1 LKISL
6 LTRRFKCGGS
16 ISNYCSETIKTINMP
31 DDIMNFDL
39 PVERSSIIKVL
50 GIGGGGNNAVNHM
63 FTKGIRDVNFVVC
76 NTDHQALASS
86 PVPIK
91 VQIGEALTEGMGA
104 GSQPEKGRKAAMEN
118 LENVMDAL
126 GGNTRMV
133 FITTGMGGGTG
144 TGAIPV
150 IAKACKEAG
159 LLTIAVVTIPFKSEG
174 KVRIRYAIDGI
185 TELKDHVD
193 SLLVINNEKLREI
206 YGNQGVST
214 AFAKADDILTT
225 AVKGIAEIITVAG
238 YINVDFADVETV
250 MKNSGVAIMGMGTAS
265 GENRAIRAIE
275 NALASPLL
283 NSNDITGAK
292 SILINIS
299 SGLGDL
305 ELTMDELGE
314 ITDYMYEV
322 ASDDA
327 LIIRG
332 LSQDDTLGEN
342 ISVIVIATGFEAN
355 SIFHPYKPKKP
366 KHIEVL
372 DNKTVIPPQLNP
384 RATEETFTV
393 HEKKSRKSIISDF
406 DEKSQG
412 EFDFGNV
419 PGNNRRDNED
429 EVFEEEEDRPGAT
442 LRKVKQ
448 MQKIM
453 KKEGLSNKTI
463 EENIETFEDVP
474 AYVRRNMLLTS
485 NDKISESKLSKFTL
499 TSDEE
504 EGPVLRENNAYLN
517 DNVD

>member
-1 LKISL
+1 
-6 LTRRFKCGGS
+6 
-16 ISNYCSETIKTINMP
+16 MP

-63 FTKGIRDVNFVVC
+63 FEKGIKDVNFIVC
-76 NTDHQALASS
+76 NTDHQALAKS
-86 PVPIK
+86 PVPVK
-91 VQIGEALTEGMGA
+91 VQIGESLTEGMGA
-104 GSQPEKGRKAAMEN
+104 GSQPEKGKKAA
-118 LENVMDAL
+118 LENIEEVMDTL
-126 GGNTRMV
+126 TGNTRMV

-214 AFAKADDILTT
+214 AFSKADDVLTT
-225 AVKGIAEIITVAG
+225 AVKGIAEIITVTG

-250 MKNSGVAIMGMGTAS
+250 MKNSGVAIMGMGLAA
-265 GENRAIRAIE
+265 GENRAIKAIE

-299 SGLGDL
+299 SGTGKH

-314 ITDYMYEV
+314 ITDFMYDA
-322 ASDDA
+322 ASEDA

-332 LSQDDTLGEN
+332 LSQDETLGEN

-355 SIFHPYKPKKP
+355 SIFQPYKPKKP
-366 KHIEVL
+366 AVT
-372 DNKTVIPPQLNP
+372 TVELLANNNGGIPQNQNP
-384 RATEETFTV
+384 EKKEETFKV
-393 HEKKSRKSIISDF
+393 YEKGQKSIITD
-406 DEKSQG
+406 
-412 EFDFGNV
+412 
-419 PGNNRRDNED
+419 
-429 EVFEEEEDRPGAT
+429 FEEESQGVIDFSLVNSDNMNIMREKEDDNDEDSQSRSEAT

-448 MQKIM
+448 MQKIL
-453 KKEGLSNKTI
+453 KKEGLSNKTMK
-463 EENIETFEDVP
+463 ENIDTFEDVP
-474 AYVRRNMLLTS
+474 AYIRRNMAIGS
-485 NDKISESKLSKFTL
+485 PDSPSESKLSKFTL
-499 TSDEE
+499 TSDDE

>member
-1 LKISL
+1 
-6 LTRRFKCGGS
+6 
-16 ISNYCSETIKTINMP
+16 MP

-63 FTKGIRDVNFVVC
+63 FEKGIRDVNFVIC
-76 NTDHQALASS
+76 NTDHQALAKS

-91 VQIGEALTEGMGA
+91 VQIGESLTEGMGA
-104 GSQPEKGRKAAMEN
+104 GSQPEKGKKAA
-118 LENVMDAL
+118 LENISDVMDAL

-150 IAKACKEAG
+150 IAKACKESG

-206 YGNQGVST
+206 YGNQGVSS
-214 AFAKADDILTT
+214 AFAKADDVLTT
-225 AVKGIAEIITVAG
+225 AVKGIAEIITVTG

-250 MKNSGVAIMGMGTAS
+250 MKDSGVAIMGMGMAA

-299 SGLGDL
+299 SGVGEH

-314 ITDYMYEV
+314 ITDYMYEA
-322 ASDDA
+322 ASEDA

-332 LSQDDTLGEN
+332 LSQDEALGEN
-342 ISVIVIATGFEAN
+342 ISVTVIATGFEAA
-355 SIFHPYKPKKP
+355 SIFQPYKAKKQ
-366 KHIEVL
+366 KKVELLSYTNVA
-372 DNKTVIPPQLNP
+372 PPQNLPQKN
-384 RATEETFTV
+384 EESFIV
-393 HEKKSRKSIISDF
+393 HDKEERSIITEF
-406 DEKSQG
+406 EEESQG
-412 EFDFGNV
+412 EFNFNFVSSEDAG
-419 PGNNRRDNED
+419 RIRERDKASD
-429 EVFEEEEDRPGAT
+429 EESPEKPETT
-442 LRKVKQ
+442 LKKVKH
-448 MQKIM
+448 MQNIL
-453 KKEGLSNKTI
+453 KKEGLSNKTMK
-463 EENIETFEDVP
+463 ENIDTFEDVP
-474 AYVRRNMLLTS
+474 AYIRRNMGLNPPDS
-485 NDKISESKLSKFTL
+485 KSESKLSKFTL
-499 TSDEE
+499 TSDDED
-504 EGPVLRENNAYLN
+504 GPVLRENNAYLN

>member
-1 LKISL
+1 
-6 LTRRFKCGGS
+6 
-16 ISNYCSETIKTINMP
+16 MP

-63 FTKGIRDVNFVVC
+63 FEKGIRDVNFIVC
-76 NTDHQALASS
+76 NTDHQSLAKS
-86 PVPIK
+86 PVPVK
-91 VQIGEALTEGMGA
+91 VQIGESLTEGMGA
-104 GSQPEKGRKAAMEN
+104 GSQPEKGEKAA
-118 LENVMDAL
+118 LENIGDVMEAL
-126 GGNTRMV
+126 EGNTRMV

-150 IAKACKEAG
+150 IAKACKDAG

-206 YGNQGVST
+206 YGNQGVSS
-214 AFAKADDILTT
+214 AFAKADDVLTT
-225 AVKGIAEIITVAG
+225 AVKGIAEIITVTG

-250 MKNSGVAIMGMGTAS
+250 MKDSGVAIMGMGMAA

-299 SGLGDL
+299 SGTGEH

-314 ITDYMYEV
+314 ITDYMYEA
-322 ASDDA
+322 ASEDA

-332 LSQDDTLGEN
+332 LSQDETLGEN
-342 ISVIVIATGFEAN
+342 ISVTVIATGFEAA
-355 SIFHPYKPKKP
+355 SIFQPYKAKKQ
-366 KHIEVL
+366 KKVEL
-372 DNKTVIPPQLNP
+372 LASTNAAPPQILPQKN
-384 RATEETFTV
+384 EDTFTV
-393 HEKKSRKSIISDF
+393 HDRGEKSIITEF
-406 DEKSQG
+406 EEESQG
-412 EFDFGNV
+412 EFNFNFV
-419 PGNNRRDNED
+419 SSED
-429 EVFEEEEDRPGAT
+429 AGHKREKDKVNDEEGEEKPETT
-442 LRKVKQ
+442 LKKVKH
-448 MQKIM
+448 MQNIL
-453 KKEGLSNKTI
+453 KKEGLSNKTMK
-463 EENIETFEDVP
+463 ENIDTFEDVP
-474 AYVRRNMLLTS
+474 AYIRRNMGLNPPENT
-485 NDKISESKLSKFTL
+485 SESKLSKFTL
-499 TSDEE
+499 TSDDED
-504 EGPVLRENNAYLN
+504 GPVLRENNAYLN

>member
-1 LKISL
+1 MS
-6 LTRRFKCGGS
+6 
-16 ISNYCSETIKTINMP
+16 

-63 FTKGIRDVNFVVC
+63 FEKGIRDVNFVVC
-76 NTDHQALASS
+76 NTDHQSLAKS
-86 PVPIK
+86 PVPVK

-104 GSQPEKGRKAAMEN
+104 GSQPDKGRRAALEN
-118 LENVMDAL
+118 LDDVMDSL

-150 IAKACKEAG
+150 IARACKEAG

-174 KVRIRYAIDGI
+174 KIRIRYAIDGI

-214 AFAKADDILTT
+214 AFSKADDVLTT
-225 AVKGIAEIITVAG
+225 AVKGIAEIITVTG

-250 MKNSGVAIMGMGTAS
+250 MKDSGVALLGMGSAA

-299 SGLGDL
+299 SGTGDH

-314 ITDYMYEV
+314 ITDYMYEA

-332 LSQDDTLGEN
+332 LSQDETLGEN
-342 ISVIVIATGFEAN
+342 VSVTVIATGFEAN
-355 SIFHPYKPKKP
+355 SIFQPYKPKK
-366 KHIEVL
+366 KKIEILENSHI
-372 DNKTVIPPQLNP
+372 TPPRLSTGRNDD
-384 RATEETFTV
+384 AFTV
-393 HEKKSRKSIISDF
+393 REKGKKSIISDF
-406 DEKSQG
+406 EEESQG
-412 EFDFGNV
+412 VIDFDLEKMGNA
-419 PGNNRRDNED
+419 GTMAEKNNSNNED
-429 EVFEEEEDRPGAT
+429 HEKPQTT
-442 LRKVKQ
+442 LKKVKH
-448 MQKIM
+448 MQNIL
-453 KKEGLSNKTI
+453 KKEGLSNKTMK
-463 EENIETFEDVP
+463 ENIDTFEDVP
-474 AYVRRNMLLTS
+474 AYIRRNMSLNSPGTPA
-485 NDKISESKLSKFTL
+485 ESKLSKFTL
-499 TSDEE
+499 TSDDED
-504 EGPVLRENNAYLN
+504 GPVLRENNAYLN

>member
-1 LKISL
+1 
-6 LTRRFKCGGS
+6 
-16 ISNYCSETIKTINMP
+16 MP

-63 FTKGIRDVNFVVC
+63 FEKGIRDVNFIVC
-76 NTDHQALASS
+76 NTDHQSLAKS
-86 PVPIK
+86 PVPVK
-91 VQIGEALTEGMGA
+91 VQIGENLTEGMGA
-104 GSQPEKGRKAAMEN
+104 GSQPEKGKKAA
-118 LENVMDAL
+118 LENIEDVMDSL

-150 IAKACKEAG
+150 IAKTCKEAG

-174 KVRIRYAIDGI
+174 KIRIRYAIDGI

-214 AFAKADDILTT
+214 AFAKADDVLTT
-225 AVKGIAEIITVAG
+225 AVKGIAEIITVTG

-250 MKNSGVAIMGMGTAS
+250 MKDSGVALMGMGSAS
-265 GENRAIRAIE
+265 GESRAIKAIE

-299 SGLGDL
+299 SGRGDH

-314 ITDYMYEV
+314 ITDYMYDA
-322 ASDDA
+322 ASEDA

-332 LSQDDTLGEN
+332 LSQDESLGEK
-342 ISVIVIATGFEAN
+342 ISVTVIATGFEAN
-355 SIFHPYKPKKP
+355 SIFQPYKANKKKKVELLSNNNVVP
-366 KHIEVL
+366 PIILHEKH
-372 DNKTVIPPQLNP
+372 
-384 RATEETFTV
+384 EETFSV
-393 HEKKSRKSIISDF
+393 HQKGHQSIIT
-406 DEKSQG
+406 ELEEESQG
-412 EFDFGNV
+412 EFDFGFG
-419 PGNNRRDNED
+419 GNEELSRMKDRINSNDED
-429 EVFEEEEDRPGAT
+429 EQEKPEAT
-442 LRKVKQ
+442 LRRVKHIQ
-448 MQKIM
+448 NIL
-453 KKEGLSNKTI
+453 KKEGLSNKTMK
-463 EENIETFEDVP
+463 ENIDTFEDVP
-474 AYVRRNMLLTS
+474 AYIRRNMSLGPDEMT
-485 NDKISESKLSKFTL
+485 SESKLSKFTL
-499 TSDEE
+499 TSDDED
-504 EGPVLRENNAYLN
+504 GPVLRENNAYLN

>member
-1 LKISL
+1 
-6 LTRRFKCGGS
+6 
-16 ISNYCSETIKTINMP
+16 MP

-50 GIGGGGNNAVNHM
+50 GVGGGGNNAVNHM
-63 FTKGIRDVNFVVC
+63 FEKGIRDVNFIVC
-76 NTDHQALASS
+76 NTDHQALAKS

-91 VQIGEALTEGMGA
+91 VQIGESLTEGMGA
-104 GSQPEKGRKAAMEN
+104 GSQPEKGKKAA
-118 LENVMDAL
+118 LENIDDVMKAL
-126 GGNTRMV
+126 AGNTRMV
-133 FITTGMGGGTG
+133 FLTTGMGGGTG

-150 IAKACKEAG
+150 IARACREAG

-214 AFAKADDILTT
+214 AFAKADDVLTT
-225 AVKGIAEIITVAG
+225 AVKGIAEIITVTG

-250 MKNSGVAIMGMGTAS
+250 MKDSGVAIMGMGMAA

-299 SGLGDL
+299 SGKGEH

-314 ITDYMYEV
+314 ITDYMYDA

-332 LSQDDTLGEN
+332 LSQDEGLGEN
-342 ISVIVIATGFEAN
+342 ISVTVIATGFESN
-355 SIFHPYKPKKP
+355 SIFQPYKAKKNKKVELLSNSGIVPPK
-366 KHIEVL
+366 I
-372 DNKTVIPPQLNP
+372 IPEKNEDEF
-384 RATEETFTV
+384 RV
-393 HEKKSRKSIISDF
+393 HEKGHRSIITDF
-406 DEKSQG
+406 DEESQG
-412 EFDFGNV
+412 ELDFSLEGNV
-419 PGNNRRDNED
+419 GARSIRESGNDVDED
-429 EVFEEEEDRPGAT
+429 GREKPETT
-442 LRKVKQ
+442 LRKVKH
-448 MQKIM
+448 MQNIL
-453 KKEGLSNKTI
+453 KKEGLTNKTMK
-463 EENIETFEDVP
+463 ENIDTFEDVP
-474 AYVRRNMLLTS
+474 AYIRRNMSLGTPE
-485 NDKISESKLSKFTL
+485 NTSESKLSKFTL
-499 TSDEE
+499 TSDEDD
-504 EGPVLRENNAYLN
+504 GPVLRENNAYLN

>member
-1 LKISL
+1 
-6 LTRRFKCGGS
+6 
-16 ISNYCSETIKTINMP
+16 MP

-50 GIGGGGNNAVNHM
+50 GVGGGGNNAVNHM
-63 FTKGIRDVNFVVC
+63 FEKGIRDVNFIVC
-76 NTDHQALASS
+76 NTDHQTLASS
-86 PVPIK
+86 PVPVK
-91 VQIGEALTEGMGA
+91 VQIGESLTEGMGA
-104 GSQPEKGRKAAMEN
+104 GSQPEKGKRAAMEN
-118 LENVMDAL
+118 INDVMESL
-126 GGNTRMV
+126 SGNTRMV

-250 MKNSGVAIMGMGTAS
+250 MKDSGVAIMGMGAAS

-275 NALASPLL
+275 NAISSPLL

-299 SGLGDL
+299 SGKGEH

-314 ITDYMYEV
+314 ITDYMYEA
-322 ASDDA
+322 ASEDA

-332 LSQDDTLGEN
+332 LSQDESLGEN
-342 ISVIVIATGFEAN
+342 ISVTIIATGFEAN
-355 SIFHPYKPKKP
+355 SIFQPYKAKKAKKVELLSNTNVVP
-366 KHIEVL
+366 QHI
-372 DNKTVIPPQLNP
+372 IPE
-384 RATEETFTV
+384 RDEDSFRV
-393 HEKKSRKSIISDF
+393 HEKRHRSIITDF
-406 DEKSQG
+406 EEESQG
-412 EFDFGNV
+412 TINFSLEGNSDINSTRV
-419 PGNNRRDNED
+419 KNSENED
-429 EVFEEEEDRPGAT
+429 EGREKSEAT
-442 LRKVKQ
+442 LRKVKHIQ
-448 MQKIM
+448 NIL
-453 KKEGLSNKTI
+453 KKEGLSNKTVD
-463 EENIETFEDVP
+463 ENIDTFEDVP
-474 AYVRRNMLLTS
+474 AYIRRNMSLGS
-485 NDKISESKLSKFTL
+485 GEKASQSKLSKFTL
-499 TSDEE
+499 TNDEDD
-504 EGPVLRENNAYLN
+504 GPVLRENNAYLN

>member
-1 LKISL
+1 
-6 LTRRFKCGGS
+6 
-16 ISNYCSETIKTINMP
+16 MP
-31 DDIMNFDL
+31 DDIMNFHL

-63 FTKGIRDVNFVVC
+63 FEKGIRDVNFVIC
-76 NTDHQALASS
+76 NTDHQALAKS
-86 PVPIK
+86 PVPTK

-104 GSQPEKGRKAAMEN
+104 GSQPEKGRKAA
-118 LENVMDAL
+118 LENIDNVMEAL

-150 IAKACKEAG
+150 IAKACREAG

-206 YGNQGVST
+206 YGNLGVST
-214 AFAKADDILTT
+214 AFAKADDVLTT
-225 AVKGIAEIITVAG
+225 AVKGIAEIITVTG

-250 MKNSGVAIMGMGTAS
+250 MKDSGVAIMGMGTAA
-265 GENRAIRAIE
+265 GENRAIKAIE

-299 SGLGDL
+299 SGIGDH

-314 ITDYMYEV
+314 ITDYMYDA
-322 ASDDA
+322 ASEDA

-332 LSQDDTLGEN
+332 LSQDEALGEN
-342 ISVIVIATGFEAN
+342 ISVTVIATGFESN
-355 SIFHPYKPKKP
+355 SIFQPYKAKKP
-366 KHIEVL
+366 KQVEVL
-372 DNKTVIPPQLNP
+372 SNSGIVPPRIIPEKND
-384 RATEETFTV
+384 ETFSV
-393 HEKKSRKSIISDF
+393 HNKEISNRSIIADF
-406 DEKSQG
+406 EDESQG
-412 EFDFGNV
+412 ELDFSLTGGENLKLA
-419 PGNNRRDNED
+419 RERSLDQNENGD
-429 EVFEEEEDRPGAT
+429 EKEKPEVT
-442 LRKVKQ
+442 LKKVKH
-448 MQKIM
+448 MQNIL
-453 KKEGLSNKTI
+453 KKEGLSNKTMK
-463 EENIETFEDVP
+463 ENIDTFEDVP
-474 AYVRRNMLLTS
+474 AYIRRNMSLNPPDS
-485 NDKISESKLSKFTL
+485 AAESKLSKFTL
-499 TSDEE
+499 NSDDDD
-504 EGPVLRENNAYLN
+504 GPMLRENNAYLN